1 MPILWSYLA
10 YCTTPYFALWEVF
23 RHQKMIRLRRI
34 WQCHDCH
41 QGVVIPGIYINIHGE
56 TIKIDPNAPEAHKN
70 PWSKHWSYAFLTI
83 IPWFQHSIIPCRRPP
98 SVVKSYM
105 ISIYYRNSET
115 LGSRRV
121 FCATDRHSSEG
132 SGAWRIWHYRRI
144 GEGPDCFEHGCGFSG
159 AYWVGRWSLRCSG
172 WRADLMPTDLPPM
185 GYLPICNLISMFF
198 FLDSGSGNKY
208 KSNIWS
214 DHLSIAI

>member
-10 YCTTPYFALWEVF
+10 YCTTPYCALWEVF

-115 LGSRRV
+115 
-121 FCATDRHSSEG
+121 F
-132 SGAWRIWHYRRI
+132 
-144 GEGPDCFEHGCGFSG
+144 
-159 AYWVGRWSLRCSG
+159 
-172 WRADLMPTDLPPM
+172 
-185 GYLPICNLISMFF
+185 LISENRDVVDKVHK
-198 FLDSGSGNKY
+198 LPVSVPLCRSVQER
-208 KSNIWS
+208 KSDRMETTNEYGME
-214 DHLSIAI
+214 LA

>member
-41 QGVVIPGIYINIHGE
+41 EGVVIPGIYINIHGE

-83 IPWFQHSIIPCRRPP
+83 IFTPWNLCFCFTGAMIPTFHHFYPVKHFSISLGPCRRPP

-115 LGSRRV
+115 FSLIHVDIETKFSYV
-121 FCATDRHSSEG
+121 NSEG
-132 SGAWRIWHYRRI
+132 LSVNR
-144 GEGPDCFEHGCGFSG
+144 S
-159 AYWVGRWSLRCSG
+159 
-172 WRADLMPTDLPPM
+172 
-185 GYLPICNLISMFF
+185 IS
-198 FLDSGSGNKY
+198 
-208 KSNIWS
+208 
-214 DHLSIAI
+214 LSIA